1 MSKLKVLF
9 LYPNLMLQTGFPMA
23 TCTFSAILKQ
33 EGFDVELFDTTFY
46 RTEETTS
53 DEARVANLQVKPFD
67 LGEKFRGLKDKEQI
81 FEDLVEKVR
90 QYKPHLIAISILED
104 VFPLAVEL
112 LRAIEHFNI
121 PVIAGGVFPTF
132 APEIVI
138 SEKAVTMVC
147 IGEGEEVLIEL
158 CRKLS
163 DNEDI
168 SRVHNLWVKRHEEIV
183 KNPIRPLRNI
193 NLNPLPD
200 FSIFHGDR
208 FLKPMKGKLRK
219 MAPVETHRGCP
230 YSCSFCNSGSQK
242 ELYKSGTGEKFL
254 RLKEVGRIHDE
265 IKILIEKYGVE
276 YIYFPADTFL
286 AMSRDYLHEFTK
298 MYKKFALPFYCQTRA
313 ETINDETVRC
323 LGEMNCHSLSIGIE
337 HGNEDFRYKLLK
349 RKVSNKIYID
359 SIKLLEQ
366 SNIMVSVNNV
376 IGFPDETR
384 ELAFDT
390 INLNREFN
398 AYAHNAYYFTPYHGT
413 PLREYCVE
421 KGYISGDAQTVNIT
435 KGTVL
440 NMPQFPQDEIKGLVR
455 TFTLYVKFPED
466 RYKEIGIAEKFTA
479 EGNMMFKKLQ
489 QEFWQKYFK

>member
-23 TCTFSAILKQ
+23 ICTFSSILKQ

-46 RTEETTS
+46 KTEEITS
-53 DEARVANLQVKPFD
+53 DEARMENLQVKPFD
-67 LGEKFRGLKDKEQI
+67 MGDKFKHLRTREQM
-81 FEDLVEKVR
+81 FEDLVRKVKD
-90 QYKPHLIAISILED
+90 YKPDLIAISILED
-104 VFPLAVEL
+104 MYPLSVDM
-112 LRAIEHFNI
+112 LRSIEDFGI

-138 SEKAVTMVC
+138 SEKAVTMIC
-147 IGEGEEVLIEL
+147 IGEGEEVLVEV
-158 CRKLS
+158 CRRLS
-163 DNEDI
+163 NNEDI
-168 SRVHNLWVKRHEEIV
+168 SDVSSLWVKSDGQIK

-200 FSIFHGDR
+200 FSIFHEDR
-208 FLKPMKGKLRK
+208 FLKPMKGRLYK

-230 YSCSFCNSGSQK
+230 YTCSFCNSNSQK
-242 ELYKSGTGEKFL
+242 ELYKQGTGERFL
-254 RLKEVGRIHDE
+254 RVKEVGQVYSE
-265 IKILIEKYGVE
+265 IKMLIEKYGVE

-286 AMSRDYLHEFTK
+286 AMSKDYLQEFTQ
-298 MYKKFALPFYCQTRA
+298 MYKKFGFPFYCQTRA
-313 ETINDETVRC
+313 ETINEETVRC
-323 LGEMNCHSLSIGIE
+323 LSEMNCHSLSIGIE
-337 HGNEDFRYKLLK
+337 HGSEDFRYKLLK
-349 RKVSNKIYID
+349 RRVSNKTYID
-359 SIKLLEQ
+359 AIKVLEQ
-366 SNIMVSVNNV
+366 SNIMVSVNNI

-384 ELAFDT
+384 HLAFDT
-390 INLNREFN
+390 INLNRQLN
-398 AYAHNAYYFTPYHGT
+398 VYAHNAYYFTPYHGT

-440 NMPQFPQDEIKGLVR
+440 NMPQFPQDEIKGLIR

-466 RYKEIGIAEKFTA
+466 RYKEIGIAEKFTD